1 MSTHFR
7 MIFRVFLHFS
17 MILHILY
24 STMTKRKIQK
34 QDRLTR
40 EQWLARSLEILSE
53 EGPGELRIDKITHKM
68 KVSKGSFYWHFK
80 NRADYIE
87 SLAKYWDQ
95 WSNGETINR
104 INAME
109 IDPKAKMKAIIE
121 MVIGENLSAYDAAV
135 QMLTHKE
142 PEIAPIVTKGFMKR
156 LEFLGG
162 LFRQMGFKGR
172 QLESK
177 KQLFVGYFILDGIMI
192 DQESKK
198 KRLEKALNMLDIL
211 TIQ

>member
-1 MSTHFR
+1 MSILFC
-7 MIFRVFLHFS
+7 MFLKFFAFS
-17 MILHILY
+17 DNVHYNIL
-24 STMTKRKIQK
+24 TMTKRKIHK
-34 QDRLTR
+34 TNRLTR
-40 EQWLARSLEILSE
+40 QQWLARSLVILSE
-53 EGPGELRIDKITHKM
+53 GGPGELRIDNITKKM

-87 SLAKYWDQ
+87 SLAKYWDT
-95 WSNGETINR
+95 WSNDEVIEQIHTMDEDPVTI
-104 INAME
+104 
-109 IDPKAKMKAIIE
+109 MKILIKT
-121 MVIGENLSAYDAAV
+121 VIGENLSAYDAAV
-135 QMLTHKE
+135 QMLMHKE
-142 PEIAPIVTKGFMKR
+142 PQIAPIVTKGFMKR
-156 LEFLGG
+156 LECLGG